1 MRTPKAFLP
10 ALRRRTR
17 QCRRRLRDAL
27 KDAEASNRNL
37 LALNERLLR
46 CDEAR
51 ERLLDTMR
59 CEINNPLGDILALAR
74 ILADPGL
81 PAGKVPDLAGRI
93 QEEAF
98 RLDCELRD
106 VFAAAAAEAG
116 ESGLFVARVDVP
128 ALARDILASYAPA
141 AHTKGLALNL
151 RCLEGA
157 AAFPT
162 DGEKLHHVLGN
173 LVRNAVESGARGA
186 VDVAVS
192 VTGGWLSLEVTDHR
206 PGLSPEERS
215 RLFEAFHPAGS
226 SNRGIGLSVAAAL
239 VDILGGRIQVES
251 GPGLPTT
258 FRVLVPPAPEDA
270 CFARDLDGNTLIFG
284 EPGAC

>member
-1 MRTPKAFLP
+1 MRTPKALLP

-17 QCRRRLRDAL
+17 GNRRLLKKAL
-27 KDAEASNRNL
+27 KDVEASNRNL

-59 CEINNPLGDILALAR
+59 CEINNPLGDILAMAR
-74 ILADPGL
+74 ILAGPGL
-81 PAGKVPDLAGRI
+81 PAGHVRELAGRI

-116 ESGLFVARVDVP
+116 ETGLFVARVDVP
-128 ALARDILASYAPA
+128 SLARDILASHAPSA
-141 AHTKGLALNL
+141 QDKGLALNL
-151 RCLEGA
+151 RCGEDA
-157 AAFPT
+157 SAFPT
-162 DGEKLHHVLGN
+162 DGQKVHHILGN
-173 LVRNAVESGARGA
+173 LVRNAVASSARGA

-192 VTGGWLSLEVTDHR
+192 VTGGWLSLEVTDPR
-206 PGLSPEERS
+206 PGLSPEERA

-226 SNRGIGLSVAAAL
+226 SIRGIGLSVAAAL